1 MRILCLIL
9 CLILIPLLAP
19 ATAQANSGEMPQEQQ
34 LAMKYMSALTE
45 HDYKTLR
52 KFYNRDSIFFDKTA
66 NRKYTGGRFII
77 DFLERAHEGVL
88 EYNFNIEHMYN
99 AGSLVVMIGNYHFK
113 GPGEQFGKP
122 GKIIDV
128 AIPGVT
134 SLKIDM
140 LNHRVTE
147 HVDLIDYQT
156 MSDQL
161 AMQ

>member
-9 CLILIPLLAP
+9 CLIFVP
-19 ATAQANSGEMPQEQQ
+19 ALNPAAAQANSGEMPQEQL
-34 LAMKYMSALTE
+34 LAVKYMNALTE

-88 EYNFNIEHMYN
+88 EYDFNIEHMYN

-122 GKIIDV
+122 GKIIDI

-134 SLKIDM
+134 SLKLDM
-140 LNHRVTE
+140 LNNRVTE

>member
-1 MRILCLIL
+1 GMFASLV
-9 CLILIPLLAP
+9 IPVS
-19 ATAQANSGEMPQEQQ
+19 AQANSGEMPQEQQ
-34 LAMKYMSALTE
+34 LAVKYMDALTE
-45 HDYKTLR
+45 HDYKTLIT
-52 KFYNRDSIFFDKTA
+52 FYNRDSIFFDKTA

-77 DFLERAHEGVL
+77 DFLERAHQGVL
-88 EYNFNIEHMYN
+88 EYDFNIEHMYN

-128 AIPGVT
+128 AIPAVT
-134 SLKIDM
+134 SLKLDM
-140 LNHRVTE
+140 LNRRVTE

>member
-1 MRILCLIL
+1 MRILGFILSLIFG
-9 CLILIPLLAP
+9 LAFNP
-19 ATAQANSGEMPQEQQ
+19 TLAHANTGEMPQEQL
-34 LAMKYMSALTE
+34 LAVKYMNALTE

-52 KFYNRDSIFFDKTA
+52 KFYNRDSVFFDKTA

-99 AGSLVVMIGNYHFK
+99 AGSLVVMIGNYHLK

-122 GKIIDV
+122 GKIIDI

-134 SLKIDM
+134 SLKLDM
-140 LNHRVTE
+140 LNHRVIE
-147 HVDLIDYQT
+147 HMDLLDYQT

>member
-1 MRILCLIL
+1 M
-9 CLILIPLLAP
+9 IPVS
-19 ATAQANSGEMPQEQQ
+19 AQANSGEMPQEQQ
-34 LAMKYMSALTE
+34 LAVKYMDALTE
-45 HDYKTLR
+45 HDYKTLIT
-52 KFYNRDSIFFDKTA
+52 FYNRDSIFFDKTA

-77 DFLERAHEGVL
+77 DFLERAHQGVL
-88 EYNFNIEHMYN
+88 EYDFNIEHMYN

-128 AIPGVT
+128 AIPAVT
-134 SLKIDM
+134 SLKLDM
-140 LNHRVTE
+140 LNRRVTE

>member
-1 MRILCLIL
+1 MSYVCFSRDSCIGTSQLGRN
-9 CLILIPLLAP
+9 
-19 ATAQANSGEMPQEQQ
+19 ATGAATRRKVHGCTNRARLQNS
-34 LAMKYMSALTE
+34 Y
-45 HDYKTLR
+45 HI
-52 KFYNRDSIFFDKTA
+52 YNRDSIFFDKTA

-77 DFLERAHEGVL
+77 DFLERAHQGVL
-88 EYNFNIEHMYN
+88 EYDFNIEHMYN

-128 AIPGVT
+128 AIPAVT
-134 SLKIDM
+134 SLKLDM
-140 LNHRVTE
+140 LNRRVTE

>member
-1 MRILCLIL
+1 MRILCLIW
-9 CLILIPLLAP
+9 CFIFVLALNP
-19 ATAQANSGEMPQEQQ
+19 AAVQANSGEMPQEQQ
-34 LAMKYMSALTE
+34 LAIKYMNALTE

-52 KFYNRDSIFFDKTA
+52 KFYNRDSVFFDKTA

-88 EYNFNIEHMYN
+88 EYNFNVEHMYN

-134 SLKIDM
+134 SLKLDM

>member
-1 MRILCLIL
+1 MFASLV
-9 CLILIPLLAP
+9 IPVS
-19 ATAQANSGEMPQEQQ
+19 AQANSGEMPQEQQ
-34 LAMKYMSALTE
+34 LAVKYMDALTE
-45 HDYKTLR
+45 HDYKTLIT
-52 KFYNRDSIFFDKTA
+52 FYNRDSIFFDKTA

-77 DFLERAHEGVL
+77 DFLERAHQGVL
-88 EYNFNIEHMYN
+88 EYDFNIEHMYN

-122 GKIIDV
+122 GKIIDI
-128 AIPGVT
+128 AIPAVT
-134 SLKIDM
+134 SLKLDM
-140 LNHRVTE
+140 LNRRVTE

>member
-1 MRILCLIL
+1 MRILWLLVCLMFV
-9 CLILIPLLAP
+9 PSVLA
-19 ATAQANSGEMPQEQQ
+19 AQANSGEMPEEQQ
-34 LAMKYMSALTE
+34 LAVKYITALTE
-45 HDYKTLR
+45 HDYRTLS
-52 KFYNRDSIFFDKTA
+52 KFYNRDSVFYDKTA

-88 EYNFNIEHMYN
+88 EYTFNIEHMYN
-99 AGSLVVMIGNYHFK
+99 AGPLVVMIGNYHFK

-134 SLKIDM
+134 SIKLDM
-140 LNHRVTE
+140 RSHRVTE

-161 AMQ
+161 ALQ

>member
-1 MRILCLIL
+1 MFASLV
-9 CLILIPLLAP
+9 IPVS
-19 ATAQANSGEMPQEQQ
+19 AQANSGEMPQEQQ
-34 LAMKYMSALTE
+34 LAVKYMDALTE
-45 HDYKTLR
+45 HDYKTLIT
-52 KFYNRDSIFFDKTA
+52 FYNRDSIFFDKTA

-77 DFLERAHEGVL
+77 DFLERAHQGVL
-88 EYNFNIEHMYN
+88 EYDFNIEHMYN

-128 AIPGVT
+128 AIPAVT
-134 SLKIDM
+134 SLKLDM
-140 LNHRVTE
+140 LNRRVTE

>member
-1 MRILCLIL
+1 MRILCFIL
-9 CLILIPLLAP
+9 CLIFVP
-19 ATAQANSGEMPQEQQ
+19 ALNPAAVQANSGEMPQEQQ
-34 LAMKYMSALTE
+34 LAVKYMNALTE

-52 KFYNRDSIFFDKTA
+52 KFYNRESVFFDKTA

-140 LNHRVTE
+140 LNRRVTE

>member
-1 MRILCLIL
+1 MRILCLITW
-9 CLILIPLLAP
+9 LIFTSFFAP
-19 ATAQANSGEMPQEQQ
+19 TATANTGEMPKEQQ
-34 LAMKYMSALTE
+34 LAIKYMEALTE
-45 HDYKTLR
+45 HDYATLR
-52 KFYNRDSIFFDKTA
+52 RFYNRDSVFIDKTA

-77 DFLERAHEGVL
+77 DFFERAHEGVL

-122 GKIIDV
+122 GKIIDI

-134 SLKIDM
+134 SLKLDM
-140 LNHRVTE
+140 LNKRVTE
-147 HVDLIDYQT
+147 HLDLIDYQT

>member
-1 MRILCLIL
+1 
-9 CLILIPLLAP
+9 
-19 ATAQANSGEMPQEQQ
+19 MPEEQQ
-34 LAMKYMSALTE
+34 LAVKYMNALTE

-52 KFYNRDSIFFDKTA
+52 KFYNRESVFFDKTA

-140 LNHRVTE
+140 LNRRVTE

>member
-1 MRILCLIL
+1 MFASLV
-9 CLILIPLLAP
+9 IPVS
-19 ATAQANSGEMPQEQQ
+19 AQANSGEMPQEQQ
-34 LAMKYMSALTE
+34 LAVKYMDALTE
-45 HDYKTLR
+45 HNYKTLIT
-52 KFYNRDSIFFDKTA
+52 FYNRDSIFFDKTA

-77 DFLERAHEGVL
+77 DFLERAHQGVL
-88 EYNFNIEHMYN
+88 EYDFNIEHMYN

-128 AIPGVT
+128 AIPAVT
-134 SLKIDM
+134 SLKLDM
-140 LNHRVTE
+140 LNRRVTE

>member
-9 CLILIPLLAP
+9 CLIFIPALNP
-19 ATAQANSGEMPQEQQ
+19 AAAQANSGEMPQEQQ
-34 LAMKYMSALTE
+34 LAVKYMNALTE

-52 KFYNRDSIFFDKTA
+52 KFYNRESVFFDKTA

-88 EYNFNIEHMYN
+88 EYDFNIEHMYN

-122 GKIIDV
+122 GKIIDI

-134 SLKIDM
+134 SLKLDM

>member
-1 MRILCLIL
+1 MFILFFG
-9 CLILIPLLAP
+9 LAFNP
-19 ATAQANSGEMPQEQQ
+19 TAGKANTGEMPTEQL
-34 LAMKYMSALTE
+34 LAVKYMNALTE

-52 KFYNRDSIFFDKTA
+52 KFYNRDSVFFDKTA

-99 AGSLVVMIGNYHFK
+99 AGSLVVMIGNYHLK

-122 GKIIDV
+122 GKIIDI

-134 SLKIDM
+134 SLKLDM
-140 LNHRVTE
+140 LNHRVIE
-147 HVDLIDYQT
+147 HMDLLDYQT

>member
-9 CLILIPLLAP
+9 CLMFASLVIPVS
-19 ATAQANSGEMPQEQQ
+19 AQANSGEMPQEQQ
-34 LAMKYMSALTE
+34 LAVKYMDALTE
-45 HDYKTLR
+45 HDYKTLIT
-52 KFYNRDSIFFDKTA
+52 FYNRDSIFFDKTA

-77 DFLERAHEGVL
+77 DFLERAHQGVL
-88 EYNFNIEHMYN
+88 EYDFNIEHMYN

-128 AIPGVT
+128 AIPAVT
-134 SLKIDM
+134 SLKLDM
-140 LNHRVTE
+140 LNRRVTE

>member
-1 MRILCLIL
+1 MRILFFMLSLIFG
-9 CLILIPLLAP
+9 LAFNP
-19 ATAQANSGEMPQEQQ
+19 TAATANTGEMPTEQL
-34 LAMKYMSALTE
+34 LAVKYMNALTE

-52 KFYNRDSIFFDKTA
+52 KFYNRDSVFFDKTA

-99 AGSLVVMIGNYHFK
+99 AGSLVVMIGNYHLK

-122 GKIIDV
+122 GKIIDI

-134 SLKIDM
+134 SLKLDM
-140 LNHRVTE
+140 LNHRVIE
-147 HVDLIDYQT
+147 HMDLLDYQT

>member
-1 MRILCLIL
+1 MFASLV
-9 CLILIPLLAP
+9 IPVS
-19 ATAQANSGEMPQEQQ
+19 AQANSGEMPQEQQ
-34 LAMKYMSALTE
+34 LAVKYMDALTE
-45 HDYKTLR
+45 HDYKTLTT
-52 KFYNRDSIFFDKTA
+52 FYNRDSIFFDKTA

-77 DFLERAHEGVL
+77 DFLERAHQGVL
-88 EYNFNIEHMYN
+88 EYDFNIEHMYN

-128 AIPGVT
+128 AIPAVT
-134 SLKIDM
+134 SLKLDM
-140 LNHRVTE
+140 LNRRVTE

>member
-1 MRILCLIL
+1 M
-9 CLILIPLLAP
+9 
-19 ATAQANSGEMPQEQQ
+19 
-34 LAMKYMSALTE
+34 
-45 HDYKTLR
+45 
-52 KFYNRDSIFFDKTA
+52 
-66 NRKYTGGRFII
+66 
-77 DFLERAHEGVL
+77 L
-88 EYNFNIEHMYN
+88 EYDFNIEHMYN

-134 SLKIDM
+134 SLKLDM
-140 LNHRVTE
+140 RNHRVTE

>member
-1 MRILCLIL
+1 MRILCFIAWLIFASFF
-9 CLILIPLLAP
+9 AP
-19 ATAQANSGEMPQEQQ
+19 MAIANTGEMPKEQQ
-34 LAMKYMSALTE
+34 LAIKYMDALTE
-45 HDYKTLR
+45 HDYATLR
-52 KFYNRDSIFFDKTA
+52 RFYNRDSVFIDKTA

-77 DFLERAHEGVL
+77 DFFERAHEGVL

-99 AGSLVVMIGNYHFK
+99 TGSLVVMIGNYHFK

-122 GKIIDV
+122 GKIIDI

-134 SLKIDM
+134 SLKLDM
-140 LNHRVTE
+140 LNKRVTE
-147 HVDLIDYQT
+147 HLDLIDYQT

>member
-1 MRILCLIL
+1 MFASLV
-9 CLILIPLLAP
+9 IPVS
-19 ATAQANSGEMPQEQQ
+19 AQANSGEIPQEQQ
-34 LAMKYMSALTE
+34 LAVKYMDALTE
-45 HDYKTLR
+45 HDYKTLIT
-52 KFYNRDSIFFDKTA
+52 FYNRDSIFFDKTA

-77 DFLERAHEGVL
+77 DFLERAHQGVL
-88 EYNFNIEHMYN
+88 EYDFNIEHMYN

-128 AIPGVT
+128 AIPAVT
-134 SLKIDM
+134 SLKLDM
-140 LNHRVTE
+140 LNRRVTE